1 MSGFHIILQELE
13 VLSDEYGLGNEH
25 LHDALKKIFPNS
37 STNEKT
43 NDLDKLTDA
52 YHNYKRDYVKH
63 LFFTPDE
70 GENLSKNVR
79 LINILKRLFSAT
91 TLLDHAP
98 LEAVYIYF
106 DTATYDE
113 IERDEKVT
121 HYGGIFFFLF
131 DLKMIQR

>member
-1 MSGFHIILQELE
+1 MQELE
-13 VLSDEYGLGNEH
+13 VLSEEYGLDNEH

-37 STNEKT
+37 SSNEKT
-43 NDLDKLTDA
+43 NNLDKLTEA
-52 YHNYKRDYVKH
+52 YHNYKRYYVQH

-70 GENLSKNVR
+70 GENLSKNVL
-79 LINILKRLFSAT
+79 LINILKWLFSAT

-121 HYGGIFFFLF
+121 HFDGICFFHF
-131 DLKMIQR
+131 DWKMIQRWR

>member
-1 MSGFHIILQELE
+1 MQELE
-13 VLSDEYGLGNEH
+13 VLSEEYGLDNEH

-43 NDLDKLTDA
+43 NNLDKLTDA
-52 YHNYKRDYVKH
+52 YHNYKRDYVQH
-63 LFFTPDE
+63 LFFTPDK

-79 LINILKRLFSAT
+79 LINILKWFFSAT
-91 TLLDHAP
+91 ILLDHAP

-121 HYGGIFFFLF
+121 HYGGICFFHF
-131 DLKMIQR
+131 DLKMIQRWR